1 MSETVDFIGSKISA
15 LAKDINVLELKR
27 MEYLDSMNACDAEI
41 LNKQNKID
49 ELNTE
54 LEKIKITDSD
64 LVTIKNK
71 VINA

>member
-1 MSETVDFIGSKISA
+1 MSETINFIEDKITG
-15 LAKDINVLELKR
+15 LTKEINILELKR
-27 MEYLDSMNACDAEI
+27 LEYLDSMNACDAEI
-41 LNKQNKID
+41 LEKQNKID

-54 LEKIKITDSD
+54 LEKIRITDSD